1 MTLLYHIL
9 NNNLDNDLAL
19 YFVFFWISGAVTY
32 SFTKNILSK
41 SYVEKGVQTD
51 VTQNYSNSSSQ
62 TIQDNE
68 TSIGTLSRVS
78 SSSSIETL
86 SPVSSSSSTETLS
99 PVSSTFQDTS
109 SLIPTVSEV
118 VSPTIVGEVIPNQD
132 IVGRVVDNAE
142 YIAAKVE
149 QLNALD
155 PFSATPWTP
164 ERVNAMIDT
173 LGMVSNLFN

>member
-1 MTLLYHIL
+1 MTLLFQIL

-19 YFVFFWISGAVTY
+19 YLALFTISGAVTY

-51 VTQNYSNSSSQ
+51 VTPNDSNSSSQ
-62 TIQDNE
+62 TIPDNE

-78 SSSSIETL
+78 S
-86 SPVSSSSSTETLS
+86 
-99 PVSSTFQDTS
+99 TFPDTS
-109 SLIPTVSEV
+109 SLITTVSEV
-118 VSPTIVGEVIPNQD
+118 VSPTIVGEVIPNPD

-155 PFSATPWTP
+155 PFSATP
-164 ERVNAMIDT
+164 
-173 LGMVSNLFN
+173 

>member
-1 MTLLYHIL
+1 MTLLFQIL

-19 YFVFFWISGAVTY
+19 YLSFFTFSCAVTY

-51 VTQNYSNSSSQ
+51 VTPNDSNSSSQ
-62 TIQDNE
+62 TIPDNE

-78 SSSSIETL
+78 SNSSM
-86 SPVSSSSSTETLS
+86 ETLS
-99 PVSSTFQDTS
+99 PVSSTFPDTS
-109 SLIPTVSEV
+109 SLITTVSEV
-118 VSPTIVGEVIPNQD
+118 VSPTIVGEVIPNPD

-155 PFSATPWTP
+155 PFSATP
-164 ERVNAMIDT
+164 
-173 LGMVSNLFN
+173 

>member
-1 MTLLYHIL
+1 MTLLFQIL

-19 YFVFFWISGAVTY
+19 YLALFTISGAVTY

-51 VTQNYSNSSSQ
+51 VTPNDSNSSSQ
-62 TIQDNE
+62 TIPDNE

-78 SSSSIETL
+78 SYSSM
-86 SPVSSSSSTETLS
+86 ETLS
-99 PVSSTFQDTS
+99 PVSSTFPDTS
-109 SLIPTVSEV
+109 SLITTVSEV
-118 VSPTIVGEVIPNQD
+118 VSPTIVGEVIPNPD

-155 PFSATPWTP
+155 PFSATP
-164 ERVNAMIDT
+164 
-173 LGMVSNLFN
+173 

>member
-1 MTLLYHIL
+1 MTLLFQIL

-19 YFVFFWISGAVTY
+19 YLALFTISGAVTY

-51 VTQNYSNSSSQ
+51 VTPNDSNSSM
-62 TIQDNE
+62 E
-68 TSIGTLSRVS
+68 TLSPVS

-86 SPVSSSSSTETLS
+86 SPVSS
-99 PVSSTFQDTS
+99 TFPDTS
-109 SLIPTVSEV
+109 SLITTVSEV
-118 VSPTIVGEVIPNQD
+118 VSPTIVGEVIPNPD

-155 PFSATPWTP
+155 PFSATP
-164 ERVNAMIDT
+164 
-173 LGMVSNLFN
+173 

>member
-1 MTLLYHIL
+1 MTLLFQIL

-19 YFVFFWISGAVTY
+19 YLALFKISGAVTY

-51 VTQNYSNSSSQ
+51 VTPNDSNSSSQ
-62 TIQDNE
+62 TIPDNN
-68 TSIGTLSRVS
+68 TSIETLSPVS
-78 SSSSIETL
+78 SYSSIETL
-86 SPVSSSSSTETLS
+86 SPVSS
-99 PVSSTFQDTS
+99 TFPDTS
-109 SLIPTVSEV
+109 SLITTVSEV
-118 VSPTIVGEVIPNQD
+118 VPPAIVGEVIPNPD

-155 PFSATPWTP
+155 PFSATP
-164 ERVNAMIDT
+164 
-173 LGMVSNLFN
+173 